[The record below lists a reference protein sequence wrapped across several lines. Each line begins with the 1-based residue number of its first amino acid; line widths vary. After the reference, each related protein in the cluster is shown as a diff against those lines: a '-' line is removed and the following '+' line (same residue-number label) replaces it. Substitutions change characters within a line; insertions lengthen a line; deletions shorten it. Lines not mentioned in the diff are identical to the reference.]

1 MKLFNDFNDEVNC
14 RFTSDAMKTERT
26 NIVQNVIKEFREK
39 SNGFL
44 EIMPKAI
51 RSSVAISR
59 KF

>member
-44 EIMPKAI
+44 EIMPKDH
-51 RSSVAISR
+51 
-59 KF
+59 